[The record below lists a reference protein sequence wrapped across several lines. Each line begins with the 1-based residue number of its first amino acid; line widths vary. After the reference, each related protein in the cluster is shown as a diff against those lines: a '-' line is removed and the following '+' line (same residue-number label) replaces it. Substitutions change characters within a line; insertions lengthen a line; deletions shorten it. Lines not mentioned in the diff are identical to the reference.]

1 MEEEVT
7 DDEYRAALEALQ
19 STISG
24 KTRAAPKGPH
34 DLTWEQQFDR
44 LHVYLDRLG
53 MTESV
58 NAMSYIHVAGTKGK
72 GSTCAFVD
80 TVLRRS
86 GTKTGLYT
94 SPHLVDIRERY
105 RVDGAPVSKT
115 TFTRNFWWLHH
126 KLKETCEADLGM
138 PAYFRFLTLLGFR
151 IFTSMNVD
159 AVVLEVGLGG
169 RLDATNVIKAP
180 AVCGV
185 TSLGLDHVE
194 VLGDTVGKIAR
205 EKAGIFKPDCPAI
218 TSPQVPEAMA
228 SLELRASEVS
238 GCELTVARPLRDWR
252 TVGGVPLVLGLA
264 GKHQELNAALAIE
277 LMRVWCGRVSPAS
290 CPWGA
295 SALSDLATGTLP
307 EKWVVGLAETEWFGR
322 AQVVP
327 DDTED
332 LSWFLDG
339 AHTEESMRHV
349 AEWFCGHDGSS
360 QNQSQNQSQS
370 QITEPVRLLLFN
382 CMEERDPVMLLTP
395 LAQTAEAMNAPI
407 TAPALFTPS
416 ESSSKGL
423 VPFAGVQDVTWQGK
437 VARTWDEL
445 ARRHAGCV
453 RASEQQVVG
462 EVPTWVPTGVPT
474 GVPTSSSSLS
484 SLAASA
490 VVPCLRQAVESVRR
504 RAREERALG
513 SGRRVHVLVTGS
525 LYLVG
530 DMLRVL
536 GRAG

>member
-1 MEEEVT
+1 MGDTMEEEVT

-86 GTKTGLYT
+86 GTRTGLYT

-169 RLDATNVIKAP
+169 RLDATNVIRSP

-218 TSPQVPEAMA
+218 TSPQVPEAMT

-252 TVGGVPLVLGLA
+252 TKGGVPLVLGLA
-264 GKHQELNAALAIE
+264 GEAPGAQRGTRHRADA
-277 LMRVWCGRVSPAS
+277 RVVRS
-290 CPWGA
+290 CIAGFVP
-295 SALSDLATGTLP
+295 
-307 EKWVVGLAETEWFGR
+307 VG
-322 AQVVP
+322 
-327 DDTED
+327 
-332 LSWFLDG
+332 
-339 AHTEESMRHV
+339 
-349 AEWFCGHDGSS
+349 
-360 QNQSQNQSQS
+360 
-370 QITEPVRLLLFN
+370 
-382 CMEERDPVMLLTP
+382 
-395 LAQTAEAMNAPI
+395 
-407 TAPALFTPS
+407 
-416 ESSSKGL
+416 
-423 VPFAGVQDVTWQGK
+423 
-437 VARTWDEL
+437 
-445 ARRHAGCV
+445 
-453 RASEQQVVG
+453 
-462 EVPTWVPTGVPT
+462 
-474 GVPTSSSSLS
+474 
-484 SLAASA
+484 
-490 VVPCLRQAVESVRR
+490 
-504 RAREERALG
+504 
-513 SGRRVHVLVTGS
+513 
-525 LYLVG
+525 
-530 DMLRVL
+530 
-536 GRAG
+536 

>member
-1 MEEEVT
+1 MGDTMEEEVT

-53 MTESV
+53 MTERV

-169 RLDATNVIKAP
+169 RLDATNVIRSP

-194 VLGDTVGKIAR
+194 VLGHL
-205 EKAGIFKPDCPAI
+205 
-218 TSPQVPEAMA
+218 
-228 SLELRASEVS
+228 SLI
-238 GCELTVARPLRDWR
+238 
-252 TVGGVPLVLGLA
+252 
-264 GKHQELNAALAIE
+264 HI
-277 LMRVWCGRVSPAS
+277 
-290 CPWGA
+290 
-295 SALSDLATGTLP
+295 
-307 EKWVVGLAETEWFGR
+307 
-322 AQVVP
+322 
-327 DDTED
+327 
-332 LSWFLDG
+332 
-339 AHTEESMRHV
+339 
-349 AEWFCGHDGSS
+349 
-360 QNQSQNQSQS
+360 
-370 QITEPVRLLLFN
+370 
-382 CMEERDPVMLLTP
+382 
-395 LAQTAEAMNAPI
+395 
-407 TAPALFTPS
+407 
-416 ESSSKGL
+416 
-423 VPFAGVQDVTWQGK
+423 
-437 VARTWDEL
+437 
-445 ARRHAGCV
+445 
-453 RASEQQVVG
+453 
-462 EVPTWVPTGVPT
+462 
-474 GVPTSSSSLS
+474 
-484 SLAASA
+484 
-490 VVPCLRQAVESVRR
+490 
-504 RAREERALG
+504 
-513 SGRRVHVLVTGS
+513 
-525 LYLVG
+525 
-530 DMLRVL
+530 
-536 GRAG
+536 

>member
-86 GTKTGLYT
+86 GTRTGLYT

-169 RLDATNVIKAP
+169 RLDATNVIQAP

-205 EKAGIFKPDCPAI
+205 EKAGIFKPNCPAI
-218 TSPQVPEAMA
+218 TSPQVPEAME

-252 TVGGVPLVLGLA
+252 TNGRGPASAGFGGEAPGAQRGTRDRADARVVRSCIAGFVPVGGVGSERFGDRNVA
-264 GKHQELNAALAIE
+264 GEMGGGSRGDGVVRQ
-277 LMRVWCGRVSPAS
+277 
-290 CPWGA
+290 GA
-295 SALSDLATGTLP
+295 GGSRRYRGP
-307 EKWVVGLAETEWFGR
+307 V
-322 AQVVP
+322 VVP
-327 DDTED
+327 GRRAHRGEHATRRGVVLRPRRIEPKPKPKPKPKPNNRAGEAASLQLHGGEGPGDAAHA
-332 LSWFLDG
+332 FGADG
-339 AHTEESMRHV
+339 GGDERAHHR
-349 AEWFCGHDGSS
+349 
-360 QNQSQNQSQS
+360 
-370 QITEPVRLLLFN
+370 PR
-382 CMEERDPVMLLTP
+382 
-395 LAQTAEAMNAPI
+395 
-407 TAPALFTPS
+407 ALHP
-416 ESSSKGL
+416 
-423 VPFAGVQDVTWQGK
+423 
-437 VARTWDEL
+437 
-445 ARRHAGCV
+445 
-453 RASEQQVVG
+453 VG
-462 EVPTWVPTGVPT
+462 ELEQRVG
-474 GVPTSSSSLS
+474 
-484 SLAASA
+484 A
-490 VVPCLRQAVESVRR
+490 VRG
-504 RAREERALG
+504 G
-513 SGRRVHVLVTGS
+513 SGRDVAGEGGEDVGRVGEATR
-525 LYLVG
+525 
-530 DMLRVL
+530 RV
-536 GRAG
+536 RAGK